1 MGKCR
6 IRQQSD
12 IKSHRQRE
20 GEREEGE
27 RLLSKRS
34 REGRRDAA
42 TTIVYCVGTRCSD
55 RSLYAFRASDDDDD
69 VTPPPLSLSLS
80 PSLSSNILLRGFFQ
94 SIWVILHTAGSDTL
108 TVGKT
113 AARGVFP
120 RPIPHKYGSNSIQI
134 FDEVQM

>member
-34 REGRRDAA
+34 RGDETRQQPSC
-42 TTIVYCVGTRCSD
+42 IVLARVVRID
-55 RSLYAFRASDDDDD
+55 RSMQYALLMMMTMSLR
-69 VTPPPLSLSLS
+69 PPSLS

-94 SIWVILHTAGSDTL
+94 SIWVIHAAGSDTL

-120 RPIPHKYGSNSIQI
+120 GPIPHKYGSNSIQI